1 MLITLHDQEFILLPQ
16 KAMYWKSQEAILIA
30 DAHFGKATHFRKHG
44 IYISEKPF
52 ENDLEIL
59 FQLIT
64 EFKPKK
70 ILFLGDMFH
79 SLYNEECVAF
89 KNLIDNFPFLQT
101 ILIKGNHDILKP
113 VDYEALNIQLI
124 NRLLIDGVLI
134 VHEQSEVENKA
145 ESKKKVETYGEN
157 PITSQI
163 PIITICGHIHPAY
176 ELKGRGR
183 QHIRLA
189 CFHLS
194 NQIFTLPA
202 FGSFTGHHSIS
213 PQEEDNVFIISGTE
227 ILKIN

>member
-1 MLITLHDQEFILLPQ
+1 MHITLNDQEFILLPQ

-52 ENDLEIL
+52 ENDLQIL
-59 FQLIT
+59 YDLII

-79 SLYNEECVAF
+79 SRYNEECFAY
-89 KNLIDNFPFLQT
+89 KNLIDKFPFLQT

-113 VDYEALNIQLI
+113 ADYQALNIQLVNKLI
-124 NRLLIDGVLI
+124 IDGILM
-134 VHEQSEVENKA
+134 VHEPSLENKP
-145 ESKKKVETYGEN
+145 EEEYLIK
-157 PITSQI
+157 SQI